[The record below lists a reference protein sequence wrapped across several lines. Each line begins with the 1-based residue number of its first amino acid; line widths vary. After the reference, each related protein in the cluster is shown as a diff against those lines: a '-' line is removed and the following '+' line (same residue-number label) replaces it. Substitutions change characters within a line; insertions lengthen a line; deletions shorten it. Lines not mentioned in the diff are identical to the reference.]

1 MVVRIVEPPLFQ
13 TCDGKVV
20 PSDKA
25 IVLGHFGRATPIG
38 KILAFL
44 SPRAKTACVG
54 ECVAHSY
61 NSF

>member
-38 KILAFL
+38 KIFCIPEPA
-44 SPRAKTACVG
+44 SEDGVRGRVRR
-54 ECVAHSY
+54 S
-61 NSF
+61 